1 MSRGWTRLFLL
12 VLGNRMRCN
21 RLKLEQKVP
30 PELEEEVLYCVP
42 VFGHMQAAREVTES
56 PSQEILKIHLDAIQM
71 KEF

>member
-1 MSRGWTRLFLL
+1 
-12 VLGNRMRCN
+12 MRCN

-30 PELEEEVLYCVP
+30 PELEEEVLYCACDQALE
-42 VFGHMQAAREVTES
+42 QAAREVTES